1 MTMVEE
7 SNRPMLIMG
16 AIFQHGDHPALD
28 LVLKTTAQC
37 GVCSLEILQ
46 GVFNALF
53 ELLGVNA
60 AILELRKS
68 L

>member
-1 MTMVEE
+1 M
-7 SNRPMLIMG
+7 
-16 AIFQHGDHPALD
+16 
-28 LVLKTTAQC
+28 
-37 GVCSLEILQ
+37 LQ

-60 AILELRKS
+60 AILELRRG

>member
-1 MTMVEE
+1 MSITKEPERRV
-7 SNRPMLIMG
+7 ML
-16 AIFQHGDHPALD
+16 AKFLHGDGPALNMA
-28 LVLKTTAQC
+28 LRNTAQC

-53 ELLGVNA
+53 EVLGVNA
-60 AILELRKS
+60 AIFELRKG

>member
-1 MTMVEE
+1 MSMVKEPD
-7 SNRPMLIMG
+7 RRVMLS
-16 AIFQHGDHPALD
+16 IFLHGDGPAFDMALRN
-28 LVLKTTAQC
+28 TAQC
-37 GVCSLEILQ
+37 CVCSLEILR

-60 AILELRKS
+60 AILELRKG